1 MNEHDAAPSPAAARM
16 RLHRE
21 RQRRGMRCFMV
32 ELHETEIDAL
42 IRRGL
47 LARETHNNARAI
59 IAALYHF
66 LDDTLGRMP

>member
-1 MNEHDAAPSPAAARM
+1 
-16 RLHRE
+16 
-21 RQRRGMRCFMV
+21 MRCFMV

-59 IAALYHF
+59 IVALYHF
-66 LDDTLGRMP
+66 LDDTLDRMP